1 MSTFDYS
8 SLRKIPDGNEKN
20 VKGSLKGTIKNLD
33 AEKEF
38 PLEAHYFHR
47 TNRHPI
53 ITIGGKDPEHAHT
66 SDYFLQ
72 IIMDDRE
79 PATGTYKVGESGWK
93 GCIYYRDIHERE
105 HSAVSGW
112 LELKNFQSIKRLEG
126 ELHVFASYHE
136 IENYEIDVQFSIQG
150 VNS

>member
-66 SDYFLQ
+66 SNYFLQ
-72 IIMDDRE
+72 IIMDDLE
-79 PATGTYKVGESGWK
+79 PATRIYEVGEPGWK
-93 GCIYYRDIHERE
+93 GCIYYRDIIETE
-105 HSAVSGW
+105 YSAVSGW
-112 LELKNFQSIKRLEG
+112 LKLNNFQSIKRLEG
-126 ELHVFASYHE
+126 ELHVFANLHGT
-136 IENYEIDVQFSIQG
+136 ENYEIHVHFSIQG